1 MYSMNGLLEIPQE
14 SLPKRENR
22 GKVVE
27 LYIDKLKHED
37 PRIIG
42 WRKLKKD
49 NFTCLRKDRHAGL
62 EYLLEQLVNSG
73 TSFKEIYDI
82 VENIENMREAD
93 PDKE

>member
-1 MYSMNGLLEIPQE
+1 MDGKHEVPEE
-14 SLPKRENR
+14 SLPIRSNR
-22 GKVVE
+22 GKKVE
-27 LYIDKLKHED
+27 LDTDKRPETD
-37 PRIIG
+37 PRIVG

-49 NFTCLRKDRHAGL
+49 NFTCLRKDRHAGI
-62 EYLLEQLVNSG
+62 EYLIEQLVNNG